1 MCHYQ
6 VGQLPSHTHIY
17 NDAYFAEHLGV
28 GVFGTSSTTDTDNN
42 FYYRTTAGGYSTS
55 PSDLNTSAT
64 CAGQTHTNVQPYVTV
79 NYIIKY

>member
-42 FYYRTTAGGYSTS
+42 FYYRTTA
-55 PSDLNTSAT
+55 
-64 CAGQTHTNVQPYVTV
+64 
-79 NYIIKY
+79 